1 MLCIAQHK
9 FFPLL
14 EFSKANQKLFK
25 TLEVRPNRPHPGT
38 LTPAASAVEA
48 PAAETSA
55 MESASET
62 ALATGGK
69 PPRCASMIEAAK
81 GAGAHSGRA
90 AAEPATT
97 ALVHPRTITKA

>member
-1 MLCIAQHK
+1 MPEAQSNHRCR
-9 FFPLL
+9 
-14 EFSKANQKLFK
+14 AA
-25 TLEVRPNRPHPGT
+25 
-38 LTPAASAVEA
+38 LTAAAATESSAVEA
-48 PAAETSA
+48 AAAETSA